1 MSSFD
6 LVVVGAGHAGA
17 EAARIAARLG
27 RRVACVTFRREHV
40 GRLSCNPAVGG
51 LGKGHLVR
59 EIDALGGLMGQ
70 AADATCIQ
78 FRRLNTR
85 KGLAVRG
92 SRAQVDI
99 ALYPRFVSDAL
110 LAEPTL
116 ALVEGEVA
124 GVLTRGGRAAGVR
137 LADGRAL
144 IAPAVILTT
153 GTFLGGVMHRGAERS
168 PGGRIDDA
176 AATELSRSLAELGLR
191 LGRLKTGTVPRLDR
205 GTVDWD
211 RVEVQRDT
219 DPEGRFSFSSRRPP
233 RLPQIE
239 CHLAYTN
246 GSVHDR
252 VRESMHRS
260 PLRSGA
266 ITGRGPRYCPSIEDK
281 IVRFPERDRH
291 LLFLE
296 PEGLHT
302 PRIYV
307 NGLSTSLPAEV
318 QDDVVHT
325 IPGLERAVI
334 LQYGYAVEYDF
345 ADPSDLG
352 HDLQHR
358 GVPGLFLA
366 GQVNGTSGYEE
377 AAAQGLIA
385 GLSAALGEPF
395 FVGRD
400 EGYVG
405 VLVDDLVTKGVGG
418 EPYRM
423 FTSRAEHR
431 LLLREDNAD
440 RRLMARARAVG
451 LVEDETW
458 RAFEEREEAIA
469 RTGALLRETTIT
481 PGANGL
487 DGSGIGPLLRPATA
501 EEVLRRPGVTFGMVA
516 SIAGLP
522 ALPPGAAE
530 QVEIDVKYR
539 GYVDRATRRASL
551 ARAMEGVALPVDV
564 DWATMHGLSTEV
576 RERLGQVRP
585 PTLGHLERLPGIT
598 PVAVAVVAGWL
609 ARRAA
614 DRSARQWDDQPA
626 GSGSRSSSTV
636 RRGLPSDA

>member
-1 MSSFD
+1 MFD

-17 EAARIAARLG
+17 EAARVAARLG

-59 EIDALGGLMGQ
+59 EIDALGGLMGR

-99 ALYPRFVSDAL
+99 ALYPRFVWEAL

-116 ALVEGEVA
+116 TVIEGEVA
-124 GVLTRGGRAAGVR
+124 GLLLRGGRAAGVR
-137 LADGRAL
+137 LADGSELHADK
-144 IAPAVILTT
+144 VILTT
-153 GTFLGGVMHRGAERS
+153 GTFLGGVMHRGSERTA
-168 PGGRIDDA
+168 GGRIDDA
-176 AATELSRSLAELGLR
+176 AATALSSSLAELGVR

-205 GTVDWD
+205 RTIAWD
-211 RVEVQRDT
+211 RLEVQRDT
-219 DPEGRFSFSSRRPP
+219 DPDGRFSFSPSRAP
-233 RLPQIE
+233 RLPQVE

-246 GSVHDR
+246 SEVHER
-252 VRESMHRS
+252 VTAALDRS
-260 PLRSGA
+260 PLRTGA

-281 IVRFPERDRH
+281 IVRFPDRDRH

-296 PEGLHT
+296 PEGLDT

-318 QDDVVHT
+318 QEEVVHA
-325 IPGLERAVI
+325 IPGLERASI

-345 ADPSDLG
+345 ADPTDLG

-358 GVPGLFLA
+358 AVPGLFLA

-377 AAAQGLIA
+377 AAAQGLVA
-385 GLSAALGEPF
+385 GISAALGAPF
-395 FVGRD
+395 RIGRD
-400 EGYVG
+400 EAYVG
-405 VLVDDLVTKGVGG
+405 VLIDDLVSRGVGG

-440 RRLMARARAVG
+440 RRLMGRARAIG
-451 LVEDETW
+451 LVDSDTW
-458 RAFEEREEAIA
+458 AAFEQRETAIA
-469 RTGALLRETTIT
+469 RAGALLRDTWIRPAA
-481 PGANGL
+481 PGLEA
-487 DGSGIGPLLRPATA
+487 SGIGPLPRPATA
-501 EEVLRRPGVTFGMVA
+501 EELLRRPGVTWEAVA
-516 SIAGLP
+516 AVARFPELP
-522 ALPPGAAE
+522 AGAAE

-539 GYVDRATRRASL
+539 GYVDRAARRATL
-551 ARAMEGVALPVDV
+551 ARAMEGVALPAEI
-564 DWATMHGLSTEV
+564 DWATLEGLSTEV
-576 RERLGQVRP
+576 RERLGRARP

-598 PVAVAVVAGWL
+598 PAAVAVVAGWL
-609 ARRAA
+609 ARR
-614 DRSARQWDDQPA
+614 
-626 GSGSRSSSTV
+626 SRGV
-636 RRGLPSDA
+636 DAPPQR

>member
-6 LVVVGAGHAGA
+6 LIVVGAGHAGA

-51 LGKGHLVR
+51 LGKGNLVR
-59 EIDALGGLMGQ
+59 EIDALGGLMGR

-99 ALYPRFVSDAL
+99 ALYPRFVMEAL

-116 ALVEGEVA
+116 TLVEGEVA
-124 GVLTRGGRAAGVR
+124 GVLTRGGRATGVR
-137 LADGRAL
+137 LADGREL
-144 IAPAVILTT
+144 RAPAVILTT

-168 PGGRIDDA
+168 PGGRVDDA
-176 AATELSRSLAELGLR
+176 AATQLSTSLAELGLR

-205 GTVDWD
+205 ATIDWD
-211 RVEVQRDT
+211 RLEVQRDT
-219 DPEGRFSFSSRRPP
+219 DPDGRFSFSPRRAA
-233 RLPQIE
+233 RLPQVE

-246 GSVHDR
+246 SAVHDR
-252 VRESMHRS
+252 VRESLHRS
-260 PLRSGA
+260 PLRTGA

-281 IVRFPERDRH
+281 IVRFPDRGRH

-296 PEGLHT
+296 PEGLET
-302 PRIYV
+302 RRIYV
-307 NGLSTSLPAEV
+307 NGLSTSLPSEV
-318 QDDVVHT
+318 QDDVVHA
-325 IPGLERAVI
+325 IPGLERAAI
-334 LQYGYAVEYDF
+334 LQHGYAVEYDF
-345 ADPSDLG
+345 ADPTDLG

-385 GLSAALGEPF
+385 GWSAAVGEPF
-395 FVGRD
+395 CVGRD

-431 LLLREDNAD
+431 LVLREDNAD
-440 RRLMARARAVG
+440 RRLMPRARAIG
-451 LVEDETW
+451 LVDDETW
-458 RAFEEREEAIA
+458 AAFEQRQEAIGRA
-469 RTGALLRETTIT
+469 AVLLRETTIT
-481 PGANGL
+481 PSASRGDDA
-487 DGSGIGPLLRPATA
+487 GIGPLLRPATA
-501 EEVLRRPGVTFGMVA
+501 EEVLRRPGVTWAKVA
-516 SIAGLP
+516 AAAGLP
-522 ALPPGAAE
+522 ELPPGAAE

-539 GYVDRATRRASL
+539 GYVERAARRATL
-551 ARAMEGVALPVDV
+551 ARAMEDVALPTDV
-564 DWATMHGLSTEV
+564 EWSTMQGLSTEV
-576 RERLGQVRP
+576 RERLCRARP

-598 PVAVAVVAGWL
+598 PVAVAVVAAWL

-614 DRSARQWDDQPA
+614 DEDPA
-626 GSGSRSSSTV
+626 THVGR
-636 RRGLPSDA
+636 